1 MNANEL
7 ADVFSCVMPSEKYYD
22 EMQDAAFMLRQQQEK
37 LEFVE
42 SRLKLSDDA
51 FDATERKLKEAQAE
65 IEFLKKEILEK
76 HEDWKHEGQQAA
88 NARAEIEA
96 LKDELT
102 LEVNEK
108 CKLGYEIEALKAKLN
123 ADKFCDANC
132 VWTDHHPDCQ
142 IGKAQEMKALD
153 PLELAV
159 LIEKNIITEYGL
171 SEVVLC
177 LRQQQAEIEALKLLL
192 KRNQEPLGEE
202 FEKVLKDNLW
212 QLYEDSNK

>member
-7 ADVFSCVMPSEKYYD
+7 ADWFDGKILYLWDAEDGQYYD
-22 EMQDAAFMLRQQQEK
+22 SAIADEIVPTLRNQ
-37 LEFVE
+37 
-42 SRLKLSDDA
+42 
-51 FDATERKLKEAQAE
+51 QAE

-88 NARAEIEA
+88 NARAEIDKVNAEWVQATTALVNAVQEIHGKQAEIEA

-108 CKLGYEIEALKAKLN
+108 CKLGHEIEALKAKLN

-142 IGKAQEMKALD
+142 IGRAQEK
-153 PLELAV
+153 
-159 LIEKNIITEYGL
+159 
-171 SEVVLC
+171 
-177 LRQQQAEIEALKLLL
+177 
-192 KRNQEPLGEE
+192 
-202 FEKVLKDNLW
+202 
-212 QLYEDSNK
+212 